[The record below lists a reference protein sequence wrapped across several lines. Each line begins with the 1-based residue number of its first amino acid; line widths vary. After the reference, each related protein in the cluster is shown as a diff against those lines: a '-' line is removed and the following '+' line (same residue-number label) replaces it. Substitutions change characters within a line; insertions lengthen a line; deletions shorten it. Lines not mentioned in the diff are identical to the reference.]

1 MPLWGANNNAAN
13 SDIAAVMQVSKH
25 VNAANQSSL
34 FENLTAGTGPHNNA
48 NLIIGQFGVSTQEIQ
63 ASPTGHGYHAGWV
76 LRKEG
81 LGGRAGRVTY
91 ETLVASR
98 VIPGDGLN
106 DGSVFPD
113 YTLTITTNPSSNTI
127 NGTPQNISFTVAAT
141 SVPAGATLN
150 YVWQYNNTSGSQGW
164 ANVNNSTIYFNNT
177 SPTFTANNKGAN
189 GNVFR
194 AIVSTANA
202 NSVTSANATIIW
214 YTP

>member
-13 SDIAAVMQVSKH
+13 SDIAAVMQMSKH

-141 SVPAGATLN
+141 SVPAGATFT
-150 YVWQYNNTSGSQGW
+150 YQWQVNTGTSW
-164 ANVNNSTIYFNNT
+164 ANISNTAGQYFNNT
-177 SPTFTANNKGAN
+177 SPTFTANNKAAN

-202 NSVTSANATIIW
+202 NSVTSGSATVIW